1 MQAGKTNKILK
12 SSFDSSSSNENYTN
26 KQLGGY
32 LAGLIEGDGSIIV
45 PKTIRNPQGKLLYP
59 VVKITFV
66 KKDEPLAIKIQE
78 VINGGTL
85 VYPKNSNYVDL
96 LFQNM
101 NSIQKIAIL
110 LNGNMR
116 TPKIEALHRLIDWLN
131 AKNQTHLVKLGL
143 DYTSLGSNPWLT
155 GFIEADGSFHCG
167 FDLNAKGLANRVRC
181 YMTISQKQIYNI
193 NLEKDNSNL
202 DFMRRIQEFLEVK
215 TVNEIKRIKQNY
227 IEESYVVR
235 TNKKSSCEIL
245 INYLNTYPLFSSK
258 HQDFLDWSKAYHIK
272 ITNKFTSQGGTSELL
287 SIKNSMNTKRT
298 QFNWE
303 SLNNFYV

>member
-1 MQAGKTNKILK
+1 M
-12 SSFDSSSSNENYTN
+12 
-26 KQLGGY
+26 
-32 LAGLIEGDGSIIV
+32 IEGDGSIIV

-101 NSIQKIAIL
+101 DSIQKIAIL

-131 AKNQTHLVKLGL
+131 AKKQTQLVKLGL
-143 DYTSLGSNPWLT
+143 DSSSLGSNPWLT

-181 YMTISQKQIYNI
+181 YMTISQKQVYNI
-193 NLEKDNSNL
+193 KLEKDNSNF
-202 DFMRRIQEFLEVK
+202 DFMKRIQEFLEVK
-215 TVNEIKRIKQNY
+215 TVNEIKRIKQEY

-245 INYLNTYPLFSSK
+245 INYLNNYPLFSSK

-272 ITNKFTSQGGTSELL
+272 ITQKFTSQEGTSELL

-298 QFNWE
+298 QFNWD
-303 SLNNFYV
+303 SLNNFYI

>member
-1 MQAGKTNKILK
+1 ML
-12 SSFDSSSSNENYTN
+12 SNENYFN
-26 KQLGGY
+26 SQLGSY

-45 PKTIRNPQGKLLYP
+45 PKTIRNSKGKLLYP

-66 KKDEPLAIKIQE
+66 KKDTPLAIKIQE

-101 NSIQKIAIL
+101 DSIRKIAIL

-131 AKNQTHLVKLGL
+131 AKDKIQLIKLGL
-143 DYTSLGSNPWLT
+143 NSTSLGNNPWLA

-167 FDLNAKGLANRVRC
+167 FDLNAKCLANRVRC

-193 NLEKDNSNL
+193 NLQENNSNFN
-202 DFMRRIQEFLEVK
+202 FMKQIQEFLEVK

-227 IEESYVVR
+227 IEEAYVVR
-235 TNKKSSCEIL
+235 TYKKSSCDIL
-245 INYLNTYPLFSSK
+245 INYLNCYPLFSSK
-258 HQDFLDWSKAYHIK
+258 HLDFLDWCKAYHIK
-272 ITNKFTSQGGTSELL
+272 ITKKFTTQEGTSELL

-298 QFNWE
+298 QFNWD
-303 SLNNFYV
+303 SLNNFYA